1 VRTPE
6 GVIGKLNAVVNAR
19 LRAANTQAALAKLGL
34 DARMLSPQEFR
45 SVLADEM
52 RLWQAHAPALITLTI
67 FSRGGRGEK
76 AQPLQANTA
85 FLAPNLSP
93 PRPVIVPWSTLCRA
107 QLGG

>member
-1 VRTPE
+1 MLTKKAVSHKKVPSLLAAQVSDGE
-6 GVIGKLNAVVNAR
+6 WAVVSNGR
-19 LRAANTQAALAKLGL
+19 KALTESEA
-34 DARMLSPQEFR
+34 P
-45 SVLADEM
+45 
-52 RLWQAHAPALITLTI
+52 PALITLTI